1 MEEIK
6 SENEWSERD
15 ERLIHCMSLGMNQ
28 SAAAN
33 KIGCSRGHVNDLWRK
48 NPDFRKAVRKRAM
61 DRLERDERLLA
72 STQQEAIER
81 LRLLVQSEDENV
93 VLKAIAIVVG
103 KCAAISDG
111 KLKSEIEEIKQWQ
124 TEQDSLG
131 VAAGTP
137 P

>member
-1 MEEIK
+1 MEVIET
-6 SENEWSERD
+6 ENEWSERD
-15 ERLIHCMSLGMNQ
+15 QRLIHCMSLGMSQ
-28 SAAAN
+28 TAASREVE
-33 KIGCSRGHVNDLWRK
+33 CSRAHVNDLWRK

-72 STQQEAIER
+72 STQAEAIER

-93 VLKAIAIVVG
+93 ALKAIAIVVG

-124 TEQDSLG
+124 TEQDSL
-131 VAAGTP
+131 ATAGSDK
-137 P
+137 

>member
-1 MEEIK
+1 MDEIE

-15 ERLIHCMSLGMNQ
+15 ERLIHVMSLGKNQ
-28 SAAAN
+28 SAAA
-33 KIGCSRGHVNDLWRK
+33 KEIGCSRGHVNDLWRK

-93 VLKAIAIVVG
+93 ALKAIAIVVG

-111 KLKSEIEEIKQWQ
+111 KLKSEIEEIKEWQ

-131 VAAGTP
+131 VAGNAP
-137 P
+137 